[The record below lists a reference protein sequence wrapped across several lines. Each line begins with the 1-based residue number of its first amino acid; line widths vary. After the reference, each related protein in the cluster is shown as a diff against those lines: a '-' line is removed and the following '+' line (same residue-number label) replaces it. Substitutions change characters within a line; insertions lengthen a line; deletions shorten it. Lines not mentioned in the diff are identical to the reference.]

1 MYLPSFFGTSVSFHV
16 FIILLGQSFLYLRD
30 LDLSYNEITD
40 VEDFPYKLGA
50 ITTLNLSGNRLRD
63 VRGLD
68 KMFSLKNLK
77 ISDNLIEKVCMYI

>member
-16 FIILLGQSFLYLRD
+16 FIILLGQSFLYLHD